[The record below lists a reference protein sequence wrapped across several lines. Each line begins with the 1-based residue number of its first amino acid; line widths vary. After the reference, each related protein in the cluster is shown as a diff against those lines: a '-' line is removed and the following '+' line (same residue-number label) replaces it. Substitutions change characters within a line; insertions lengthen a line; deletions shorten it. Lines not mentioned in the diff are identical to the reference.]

1 MLKNY
6 FKTSIRNIKVNKSY
20 ALINVSGLAVGIAA
34 CLLLFLVIQ
43 FETSFDDFHP
53 QHKKIYRI
61 GSMFNSQEGTSYS
74 GGVSF
79 PVAPAL
85 RVDFPQIKQVASIYK
100 HEGDQITVESYGKNL
115 PKKFNKTDVYFT
127 EPEFFSMFK
136 FSWLTGDAKTSLSE
150 PNNAVLTRE
159 IAEKYFGDWESAMGK
174 TITRNNK
181 ELYKINGVLDNPP
194 QNTDFPLGVVV
205 SYSTLSNT
213 IAKINMEDW
222 VSTYSGACSF
232 VILPDDLPVQK
243 FNNELPV
250 FAKRHKPAEYA
261 KDTYIAQSLDDIHYD
276 DRFGNFRRHTFSHSL
291 IRALML
297 IGIFLIF
304 IACVNFI
311 NLATAQ
317 AVNRSKEVG
326 VRKVLGSN
334 RSQLA
339 FQFITETALITFAAV
354 IAAIG
359 IAIAVLPLL
368 NQLLE
373 VKMTMNFYNNSILLL
388 FLSVVGVL
396 VTLLS
401 GLYPAVILSG
411 FNPITALKSKIS
423 TKKAGGIS
431 LRRALVVLQFGI
443 AQILI
448 IGTLIVLN
456 QMNFFRNASLGFDKA
471 AIINVDIPGDSIS
484 KSKIEYLRFKLQ
496 QNPGIKNI
504 SFSFASPSSNGSWQ
518 SDFKFDHSTK
528 STDISANLKWADV
541 DYFKT
546 YGLEFVAGRQ
556 YFPGDTVREFV
567 VNETM
572 VKKLGIINPADA
584 IGKELNFWD
593 GEKVGP
599 IVGIVKDFNSYSLRE
614 PMAPVVMSTWKN
626 VYQTI
631 NIKIKPGAEKNT
643 LAFVEKNWNEV
654 FPDYVYQYKF
664 LDETIADFYKQEDQL
679 SKLFTIFAILAIF
692 ISCLGLYGLVSFMVA
707 QRTKEVGIR
716 KVLGATVGNIVYLL
730 SKEFSLLII
739 IAFVLAAPIANFIM
753 KKWLQDYSY
762 RIEFGVTVFL
772 IAIFGSLIIA
782 WTTVGYRA
790 IKAALANPVKSLR
803 TE

>member
-772 IAIFGSLIIA
+772 IAIFGSLTIA